1 MIPKISVIIP
11 VYNAEKYLHQC
22 IDSVLNQ
29 KFTDFEIL
37 LINDGSKD
45 RSGEICDEYAK
56 KDKRIKVFHKENGGV
71 SSARNLGLDNAKGE
85 WITFVD
91 SDDWIGEN
99 YFQILENDINEE
111 IDWVLINLIKSYD
124 KHQTLITKFIN
135 NKLIKSDFLEF
146 HSIYPDY
153 FGPTAKFYKNSFIK
167 NIISFDKNLS
177 YGEDTLFNLDYLS
190 NCNKIIT
197 LERANYFYRDLDNS
211 LSKTK
216 LNLNRDSY
224 FFFEIEKKLK
234 VFDDINYYYK
244 SLQFP
249 AFRYFLS
256 ILNSNKSIIE
266 KIKLIKPLIN
276 DENLNLKKS
285 FINSNSSLSKFH
297 YFVNK
302 RFIMI
307 LIIAF
312 KIRKLLKD

>member
-1 MIPKISVIIP
+1 MLRFSIIVP
-11 VYNAEKYLHQC
+11 VYNIEKYLPSC
-22 IDSVLNQ
+22 IDSVLSQ
-29 KFTDFEIL
+29 SFYDYELIL
-37 LINDGSKD
+37 IDDGSTD
-45 RSGEICDEYAK
+45 NSGFICDKYAE
-56 KDKRIKVFHKENGGV
+56 KDNRIKVIHKENGGV

-91 SDDWIGEN
+91 SDDWIGKN

-190 NCNKIIT
+190 NCNQIIT

-211 LSKTK
+211 LSTTK
-216 LNLNRDSY
+216 LNLDRDSY
-224 FFFEIEKKLK
+224 FFFEIEK
-234 VFDDINYYYK
+234 N
-244 SLQFP
+244 
-249 AFRYFLS
+249 
-256 ILNSNKSIIE
+256 
-266 KIKLIKPLIN
+266 
-276 DENLNLKKS
+276 
-285 FINSNSSLSKFH
+285 
-297 YFVNK
+297 
-302 RFIMI
+302 
-307 LIIAF
+307 
-312 KIRKLLKD
+312 